1 MRRPQLATELKHP
14 VNVTTYFRFWEC
26 VAEQQAPSPRKTP
39 SAKTQKTQMGIVTL
53 ACLLA
58 APAVH
63 AFVQAPRLGA
73 TPNSRRAAVR
83 LAEEGESLTDAFKSF
98 VEAAKPKKPGEG
110 AATRTDVR
118 GLPIRLGGETRDNSL
133 GSLRAAAQNLEV
145 LKDPRQ
151 WQAEEIGL
159 LAALG
164 SIFAAIVWGY
174 FTYVAPPEAQ
184 APPPSKAAGAT
195 RARAAPTR
203 TSGSLTAPGPC
214 AGGSD
219 AATKVGRVQGRRRV
233 RAKGDQGH
241 AGGRRHADAAGQ
253 VPQLC
258 VQRHGEAD
266 VPDEL
271 RREELPRVL
280 LRVRCVS
287 VGSLTAFGLDNGD

>member
-1 MRRPQLATELKHP
+1 
-14 VNVTTYFRFWEC
+14 
-26 VAEQQAPSPRKTP
+26 
-39 SAKTQKTQMGIVTL
+39 MGVVPL

-73 TPNSRRAAVR
+73 TPTSRRAAVR

-203 TSGSLTAPGPC
+203 TGGTGRSLTAQGPC
-214 AGGSD
+214 ACGSD